1 MRSDKRSSK
10 SSREEFYTLFQSI
23 EGIAWEADIAMQRF
37 TFISDS
43 VEPVLGF
50 SPEDWMNK
58 PGLWETRLH
67 QEDKHIFVDYL
78 QLQHQ
83 PEKKYSF
90 EYRMTHANDQLVW
103 IKDNVI
109 VIYNDG
115 EPSLLRGIMVDNT
128 VTGKLRAQERLESD
142 MLRLNSDLTVSLQ
155 QVLCRYLRGLEA
167 LFPQMHCSIH
177 HIKNG
182 RLISG
187 MSPSLPA
194 AYLAAIAGIPIGEFE
209 GSCGAAAISKQQVIV
224 SDIANDVRWTKY
236 QHLATEYQLG
246 ACWSTPVMDAEGEVM
261 ATLAMYYR
269 EAKVPYQEE
278 MKVMERAT
286 ALLQIILENR
296 QKAEIINEANLLMLQ
311 SQELAQFGNWRWDVQ
326 HDVVTWSP
334 ALYTIYGLNPID
346 FKATFAGY
354 QELLHPDDRVQVCEY
369 IENVFKTKIDAQFE
383 ERIIRPNGEVRH
395 LRSWAKLKSDADGT
409 PLEMI
414 GACLDVTERVKHI
427 VAIEQQSQQLTE
439 IGEQNARMI
448 KTLHAL
454 EQSHADNTRMMK
466 VVAHDLR
473 NPIGAIKMTASA
485 LMARPDRLDRER
497 KMLEIIYRSAS
508 NSLELVNDLLQMQ
521 GRPEDLQK
529 EPVELGAMLFHCID
543 LLRHQAEAKQQK
555 ISLQVFPVIIL
566 ASREKLWRVISNLI
580 ANAIK
585 FSTQGTTI
593 NVNLKTEPTEVIIAV
608 EDQGIGIPESM
619 KDSIFEIFPGSQRLG
634 TSGEP
639 SFGLGL
645 VICRQIVEAHRG
657 KIWFDSKQGKG
668 TTFYV
673 QLPLK

>member
-1 MRSDKRSSK
+1 MRSDNRSSK
-10 SSREEFYTLFQSI
+10 NSREEFYTLFQSI
-23 EGIAWEADIAMQRF
+23 EGIAWEADTGMQQF
-37 TFISDS
+37 TFISDK

-50 SPEDWMNK
+50 SPEVWLNK
-58 PGLWETRLH
+58 PGLWEARIH
-67 QEDKHIFVDYL
+67 PEDNHIITDYIHL
-78 QLQHQ
+78 KHQ

-90 EYRMTHANDQLVW
+90 EYRMIHADDQLVW
-103 IKDNVI
+103 IKDNVT
-109 VIYNDG
+109 VIYKDDK
-115 EPSLLRGIMVDNT
+115 PFLLRGIMVDNT
-128 VTGKLRAQERLESD
+128 ITGKLRAQERLESD

-155 QVLCRYLRGLEA
+155 KVLCSYLRGLEA
-167 LFPQMHCSIH
+167 LFPKMHCSIH
-177 HIKNG
+177 RVKNG
-182 RLISG
+182 RLTGG
-187 MSPSLPA
+187 MSPSLPP
-194 AYLAAIAGIPIGEFE
+194 AYMAAIAGMQIGEYE

-224 SDIANDVRWTKY
+224 SDIANDARWVKY
-236 QHLATEYQLG
+236 LHLATEYHLG
-246 ACWSTPVMDAEGEVM
+246 ACWSTPVMDTEGEVM

-278 MKVMERAT
+278 MKVMKRAT

-296 QKAEIINEANLLMLQ
+296 QKAEIINEVNLLMLQ

-326 HDVVTWSP
+326 HDIVTWSP
-334 ALYTIYGLNPID
+334 ALYTIYGLNPTD

-369 IENVFKTKIDAQFE
+369 IENVFKTKVDAQFE

-395 LRSWAKLKSDADGT
+395 LRSWAKLKSDADGM

-414 GACLDVTERVKHI
+414 GACLDVTERVNHM

-485 LMARPDRLDRER
+485 LMARPDRVEKER
-497 KMLEIIYRSAS
+497 KMLEIIYRSAT

-529 EPVELGAMLFHCID
+529 EPVELGAMLFHCTD
-543 LLRHQAEAKQQK
+543 LLRHQAEAKQQR

-566 ASREKLWRVISNLI
+566 SSREKLWRVISNLI

-585 FSTQGTTI
+585 FSARGTTI
-593 NVNLKTEPTEVIIAV
+593 NVNLKTEATQVIITV

-619 KDSIFEIFPGSQRLG
+619 KESIFEIFPGSQRLG
-634 TSGEP
+634 TAGEP

-657 KIWFDSKQGKG
+657 KIWFESEPGKG
-668 TTFYV
+668 TTFFV